1 MLGTPV
7 PWHISA
13 KFNFNWTTTIVKR
26 KRLKCEKL
34 TDTEVTPETAKV
46 PAVTSEVLVHLKNI
60 ESLDVWVEQHI
71 YLWTAVISPG
81 LKGPCK
87 V

>member
-1 MLGTPV
+1 MKNVQIL
-7 PWHISA
+7 I
-13 KFNFNWTTTIVKR
+13 
-26 KRLKCEKL
+26 
-34 TDTEVTPETAKV
+34 KV